1 MQDEAWVE
9 SLTLEEQ
16 GIMGLAAFLERSDE
30 LTVLWSP
37 RYFTRLWLLC
47 GAWKGCIYE
56 ISTFLRKKD
65 NRAQIQVMPVK
76 LALLL
81 CISVTKW
88 FVMVAVWHTVS
99 RVSDPDE
106 ELEALSRTL
115 AVTVPCVLC
124 AAMVPYTYYV
134 GIGMM
139 EACLASFQC
148 LNARVVQKRCFFLFR
163 PGAGFNVN
171 EHPVEMRALVKHS

>member
-1 MQDEAWVE
+1 MSSLYSGHLATLHAFGCSAALGKGLGFLSIAAKQRGFLLVE
-9 SLTLEEQ
+9 GLLEE
-16 GIMGLAAFLERSDE
+16 LLER
-30 LTVLWSP
+30 V
-37 RYFTRLWLLC
+37 R
-47 GAWKGCIYE
+47 CIYE

-124 AAMVPYTYYV
+124 AGAWCNEGRVLSKICPSENAV
-134 GIGMM
+134 IIRSRDG
-139 EACLASFQC
+139 CLEKTS
-148 LNARVVQKRCFFLFR
+148 
-163 PGAGFNVN
+163 
-171 EHPVEMRALVKHS
+171 